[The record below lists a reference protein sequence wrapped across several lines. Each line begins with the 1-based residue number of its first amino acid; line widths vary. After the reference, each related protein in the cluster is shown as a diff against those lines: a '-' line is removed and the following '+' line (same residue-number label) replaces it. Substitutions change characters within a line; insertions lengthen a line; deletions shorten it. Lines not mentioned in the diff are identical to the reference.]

1 MAKIG
6 EELILKYSQNFLKSK
21 NLVVK
26 ILELSSISSQDLVLE
41 IGPGRGII
49 TEELA
54 KRAREVVAIEK
65 DKGLFLFLREK
76 FKNNPKIKIFNAD
89 FLKYQLPKSPYKI
102 FSNIPFFITGEI
114 IKKITFIKPGEKN
127 FLEEAYLIVQKEAA
141 KKFVGQPY
149 AKRNQMTSLFLKP
162 WFELKVIYHFKKTD
176 FYPTPKVNVVL
187 MKIKKRDNPLIEEKQ
202 AQIYRDFI
210 VYSFT
215 QFKLNLKNTFKK
227 IFTYEQFKRLSY
239 NLKLENSLS
248 PTDLTFEQWL
258 GLFECFLTKV
268 DESKKSLVI
277 GAENRLKNQQSHL
290 HKIHRT
296 RL

>member
-1 MAKIG
+1 MEEKI
-6 EELILKYSQNFLKSK
+6 LLKYSQNFLKSK

-26 ILELSSISSQDLVLE
+26 ILELSSIGPQDLVLE
-41 IGPGRGII
+41 IGPGKGII

-54 KRAREVVAIEK
+54 RRAREVVAIEK
-65 DKGLFLFLREK
+65 DKGLFLFLKEK
-76 FKNNPKIKIFNAD
+76 FKNNPKIKILNID
-89 FLKYQLPKSPYKI
+89 FLKFQLPKSPYKI

-114 IKKITFIKPGEKN
+114 IKKITFVKSGEKN

-149 AKRNQMTSLFLKP
+149 AKRNQMVSLFLKP
-162 WFELKVIYHFKKTD
+162 WFELRVIYHFKKTD
-176 FYPTPKVNVVL
+176 FYPIPKVNVVL

-210 VYSFT
+210 VYGFT
-215 QFKLNLKNTFKK
+215 HFKSNLKNTFKK

-239 NLKLENSLS
+239 NLKLENSLL

-258 GLFECFLTKV
+258 GLFECFLTRV
-268 DESKKSLVI
+268 NESKKSLVI
-277 GAENRLKNQQSHL
+277 GTENRLKRQQNHL
-290 HKIHRT
+290 RKIHRT
-296 RL
+296 RT

>member
-1 MAKIG
+1 MG

-162 WFELKVIYHFKKTD
+162 WFKLGVIYHFKKTD

-187 MKIKKRDNPLIEEKQ
+187 MKIKKRDNPLIDESQ
-202 AQIYRDFI
+202 AQIYRDFV
-210 VYSFT
+210 VYGFT
-215 QFKLNLKNTFKK
+215 QWKSNLKRAFKK
-227 IFTYEQFKRLSY
+227 IFTYKQFKKLSY
-239 NLKLENSLS
+239 DLKIDKSTLL
-248 PTDLTFEQWL
+248 TDLTFEQWL
-258 GLFECFLTKV
+258 ELFKCFLTKV
-268 DESKKSLVI
+268 DIFKKSLVT
-277 GAENRLKNQQSHL
+277 GAENKLKKQQKHL

-296 RL
+296 RF

>member
-1 MAKIG
+1 
-6 EELILKYSQNFLKSK
+6 
-21 NLVVK
+21 
-26 ILELSSISSQDLVLE
+26 
-41 IGPGRGII
+41 
-49 TEELA
+49 
-54 KRAREVVAIEK
+54 
-65 DKGLFLFLREK
+65 
-76 FKNNPKIKIFNAD
+76 
-89 FLKYQLPKSPYKI
+89 
-102 FSNIPFFITGEI
+102 
-114 IKKITFIKPGEKN
+114 
-127 FLEEAYLIVQKEAA
+127 
-141 KKFVGQPY
+141 
-149 AKRNQMTSLFLKP
+149 MTSLFLKP
-162 WFELKVIYHFKKTD
+162 WFELRIIYHFKKTD

-277 GAENRLKNQQSHL
+277 GAENRLKNQQNHL